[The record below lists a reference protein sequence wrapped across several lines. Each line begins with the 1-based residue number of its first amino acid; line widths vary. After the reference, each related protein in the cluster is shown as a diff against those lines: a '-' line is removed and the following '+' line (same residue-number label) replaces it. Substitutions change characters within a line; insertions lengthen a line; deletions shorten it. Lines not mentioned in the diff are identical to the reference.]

1 MNRRT
6 PRVSTNARRASR
18 AYDRRLE
25 PNAGRERLARRE
37 DIARRERAQ
46 RMARTRRIAQE
57 QDQDE
62 VDEMDE
68 TDTEEREARM
78 RAARRR
84 RARAQARRASRPRN
98 SARPNRARATARGPV
113 HSANRSQGMTKI
125 DALTARLDRIAR
137 VLEKQA
143 EADPLQ
149 KPTQNM
155 NRELDDSLRP
165 GELEVGEV
173 EEQPTTK
180 DEGKSEEADG
190 DTTINTK
197 PANRVRPIRM
207 ANRSG
212 SSNVETSLF

>member
-6 PRVSTNARRASR
+6 PRTSANARRASN
-18 AYDRRLE
+18 AYGRRLA
-25 PNAGRERLARRE
+25 PNAGRDRLARRE
-37 DIARRERAQ
+37 DIARRQRAQ
-46 RMARTRRIAQE
+46 RIARMRRIAQE
-57 QDQDE
+57 QAEEEIDE
-62 VDEMDE
+62 TTEDE
-68 TDTEEREARM
+68 TDEREARM

-84 RARAQARRASRPRN
+84 RAQASRRRQAQARGRGTARRAPARAASRGQR
-98 SARPNRARATARGPV
+98 
-113 HSANRSQGMTKI
+113 MTKI

-143 EADPLQ
+143 EADPLA

-165 GELEVGEV
+165 GDLEVGEV

-180 DEGKSEEADG
+180 DEGRAEEADG

-212 SSNVETSLF
+212 SSNVDTSLF